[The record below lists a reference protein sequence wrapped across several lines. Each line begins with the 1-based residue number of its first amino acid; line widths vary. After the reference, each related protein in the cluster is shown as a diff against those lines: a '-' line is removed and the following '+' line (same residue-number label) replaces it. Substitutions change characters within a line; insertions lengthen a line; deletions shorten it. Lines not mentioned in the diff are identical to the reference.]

1 MDAVRQGIAGCF
13 TQATGSKTVG
23 RERRLPRLIFMPA
36 LLALSLPTALLAQ
49 DATPDEALRR
59 QQEREQAIQERELP
73 QADIRLSVP
82 VEELDRLPEQE
93 APCFVIDELA
103 LQGEEAQRFVWV
115 LDATT
120 GERGEDSPIGRCLG
134 TEGINLV
141 MKRAQNAL
149 IERGFITS
157 RILLEDQDL
166 SAGTLTLS
174 LVPGRIAAIRV
185 ADPSRSHA
193 SLRNAVPARQ
203 GDVLNLRDIEQ
214 ALENFQRL
222 PSVEADIQIAPAD
235 APGAS
240 DLVIDYQQDWRLRPS
255 WTADDSGSEATGEYM
270 GGVGISL
277 DNPLGINDLFHI
289 HLGRD
294 LGGGAS
300 GPRGS
305 RSHSLHYSV
314 PWGYWSLALDY
325 SDHDYYQTIA
335 GAFQEYVYSGTSQ
348 QAGVT
353 LSRLVYRDATR
364 KTTVSLGGFQ
374 RRSRNYIDDI
384 EIEIQRRV
392 VGGWEA
398 GIEHREFIGRAT
410 LDLGTAYKRG
420 TGAFGSLPAP
430 EEAFDEGTS
439 RFQLVSTH
447 AGLTLPFQVGGQAL
461 EYRGRFRMQNNLT
474 PLTPLDRFSIGSR
487 YTVRGFNE
495 ASLVA
500 ERGWLVRNDLGLALG
515 NSGQSLYA
523 GLDYGRVSGPST
535 EWLLGSELAGA
546 VAGLRGSLFG
556 HLSYDA
562 FIATPV
568 MKPDGFRTDHR
579 DIGFSFYLSF

>member
-1 MDAVRQGIAGCF
+1 MDAVRQGIAGRL
-13 TQATGSKTVG
+13 TQAAGRKTVG
-23 RERRLPRLIFMPA
+23 RERRFTRHFFNPAWLALAWPA
-36 LLALSLPTALLAQ
+36 LLVAQ
-49 DATPDEALRR
+49 DVTPDEALRR

-73 QADIRLSVP
+73 QADVRLTLP
-82 VEELDRLPEQE
+82 VEELERLPEHE
-93 APCFVIDELA
+93 SPCFVIHELA
-103 LQGEEAQRFVWV
+103 LQGEGVERFAWV
-115 LDATT
+115 LDATA
-120 GERGEDSPIGRCLG
+120 GDQGEDSPIGRCLG

-157 RILLEDQDL
+157 RILLEAQDL
-166 SAGTLTLS
+166 SEGTLALS
-174 LVPGRIAAIRV
+174 LIPGRIAAIRV

-193 SLRNAVPARQ
+193 SLRNAVPARP

-222 PSVEADIQIAPAD
+222 PTVEADIQIAPAD
-235 APGAS
+235 EPGTS
-240 DLVIDYQQDWRLRPS
+240 DLVIDYQQDWRLRS
-255 WTADDSGSEATGEYM
+255 TWSADDSGSDATGQYM
-270 GGVGISL
+270 GGIGVSF

-294 LGGGAS
+294 LGGGAA

-325 SDHDYYQTIA
+325 SDHEYYQTIA
-335 GAFQEYVYSGTSQ
+335 GAFQEYVYSGNSQ

-398 GIEHREFIGRAT
+398 GVDHREFIGRAT

-420 TGAFGSLPAP
+420 TGAFGTLPAP

-495 ASLVA
+495 ASLAA

-523 GLDYGRVSGPST
+523 GFDYGRVSGPSR
-535 EWLLGSELAGA
+535 EWLLGKELAGA
-546 VAGLRGSLFG
+546 TLGLRGSLLG

-562 FIATPV
+562 FVSTPV
-568 MKPDGFRTDHR
+568 IKPDGFRTDHR
-579 DIGFSFYLSF
+579 VAGFGLYLSF